1 MITIKASGQ
10 PSARGGSMT
19 NQPVKQDQADPL
31 ALAEPTVHV
40 RKGWITGLSL
50 ASLGMWMASLTPIQ
64 VILPIQL
71 QNIDKAHKIQ
81 ALAIVSGVGA
91 VASVLATPLAGALS
105 DRTTAAF
112 SFGRLRGRR
121 HRWTLVMALLA
132 AISMLFLAHQ
142 TTVAGV
148 AVFWVLFSA
157 FQNGE
162 YASLSAAV
170 PDHVPVRQRA
180 TVAGWVG
187 MPQALG
193 LVVGTVLVVLV
204 LNSHVVPGY
213 YLIAVL
219 LFLLAIPFVF
229 LTPDHPLEPEHR
241 EPFSWRK
248 LAQAYWISPREYPD
262 FAWAWL
268 TRFLASLAIAMGTL
282 YLLYFLRDKIHYAKL
297 FPGQSATDGL
307 LILIL
312 IYTVCVVI
320 TAILGG
326 IVSDRIGKRKMMV
339 TVSGAF
345 MGLAALLLTFVETWS
360 AAEVAAV
367 LFGVGFGAYL
377 AVDQA
382 LITQV
387 LPAAADRAK
396 DLGIINIANSAPQVL
411 GPAIA
416 APLVTY
422 LGGYPTLF
430 GTVAVVTI
438 AGSVFVT
445 KIKSVD

>member
-1 MITIKASGQ
+1 
-10 PSARGGSMT
+10 MT
-19 NQPVKQDQADPL
+19 NQSTDSEHAVPL
-31 ALAEPTVHV
+31 ALAEPSVHV
-40 RKGWITGLSL
+40 KAGWITGLSL

-64 VILPIQL
+64 VLLPIQL
-71 QNIDKAHKIQ
+71 QNLDKAHKLQ
-81 ALAIVSGVGA
+81 ALAIVSGLGA

-105 DRTTAAF
+105 DRTTDSFAF
-112 SFGRLRGRR
+112 GPLRGRR
-121 HRWTLVMALLA
+121 HRWTLVMALLG
-132 AISMLFLAHQ
+132 AIMMLLLAHQ
-142 TTVAGV
+142 QTVAGV

-193 LVVGTVLVVLV
+193 LVIGTVLVVLV
-204 LNSHVVPGY
+204 LGSNVVSGY
-213 YLIAVL
+213 YIMAVL
-219 LFLLAIPFVF
+219 FFLLVIPFVF
-229 LTPDHPLEPEHR
+229 WTPDYPLEPEHR
-241 EPFSWRK
+241 APFSWKK

-262 FAWAWL
+262 FAWAWI

-282 YLLYFLRDKIHYAKL
+282 YLLYFLRDKVKLYAHTHI
-297 FPGQSATDGL
+297 PAATGL

-312 IYTVCVVI
+312 IYTVCVVL
-320 TAILGG
+320 TAIVGG
-326 IVSDRIGKRKMMV
+326 VISDRIGKRKMIV
-339 TVSGAF
+339 TVSGAL
-345 MGLAALLLTFVETWS
+345 MGLAALLLTFVENWD
-360 AAEVAAV
+360 AALVAAV
-367 LFGVGFGAYL
+367 LFGMGFGAYL

-396 DLGIINIANSAPQVL
+396 DLGIINIAIV
-411 GPAIA
+411 GPAAIGAAIA
-416 APLVTY
+416 GPLVI

-430 GTVAVVTI
+430 AGTAVV
-438 AGSVFVT
+438 AALGSIFVW
-445 KIKSVD
+445 KIKSVP

>member
-1 MITIKASGQ
+1 MTEQSTESGR
-10 PSARGGSMT
+10 A
-19 NQPVKQDQADPL
+19 VPL

-40 RKGWITGLSL
+40 RASWITGLSL

-64 VILPIQL
+64 VVLPLQL
-71 QNIDKAHKIQ
+71 QAIDPKHKIM
-81 ALAIVSGVGA
+81 ALAVVSAVGA
-91 VASVLATPLAGALS
+91 IASVVATPLAGALS
-105 DRTTAAF
+105 DRTTHAYG
-112 SFGRLRGRR
+112 FGPLRGRR
-121 HRWTLVMALLA
+121 HRWTLSMALLGA
-132 AISMLFLAHQ
+132 VSMLLLAHQ

-162 YASLSAAV
+162 YASLSAAI

-193 LVVGTVLVVLV
+193 LVVGTVIVVL
-204 LNSHVVPGY
+204 LLSSHVVPGY
-213 YLIAVL
+213 YVMAVL
-219 LFLLAIPFVF
+219 LFVLALPFVF
-229 LTPDHPLEPEHR
+229 SSPDHPLEPEHA
-241 EPFSWRK
+241 EPFSWRR

-282 YLLYFLRDKIHYAKL
+282 YLLYFLRDKVHYAKL
-297 FPGQSATDGL
+297 FPGQTASDGL

-320 TAILGG
+320 TAVVGG
-326 IVSDRIGKRKMMV
+326 VISDRRGKRKMIV
-339 TVSGAF
+339 TVSGCF
-345 MGLAALLLTFVETWS
+345 MGLAALLLTFVETWDAS
-360 AAEVAAV
+360 LLAAV

-387 LPAAADRAK
+387 LPAASDRAK
-396 DLGIINIANSAPQVL
+396 DLGIINIAIV
-411 GPAIA
+411 GPAAIGAGIA
-416 APLVTY
+416 GPLVSF
-422 LGGYPTLF
+422 GGYPTLF
-430 GTVAVVTI
+430 GATAIVAALASI
-438 AGSVFVT
+438 FVW
-445 KIKSVD
+445 KIKSVP